1 MLFIYLKLCRKYNY
15 HLITNMLL
23 GNNTFDWV
31 MCSLRV
37 SMISV
42 LQSAMPWCF
51 TNPSSMGTGDQAGG
65 QDSSPQGGQLRHS
78 KGTELYL
85 LALAMKVSSTV
96 LFLMCSLFTSPD
108 PS

>member
-37 SMISV
+37 SVISV
-42 LQSAMPWCF
+42 LQSAMPWCL
-51 TNPSSMGTGDQAGG
+51 TNPSSMGTGDQARGAG
-65 QDSSPQGGQLRHS
+65 FLTPGWAAQAQQRHRALFAGLGYEGIKHSP
-78 KGTELYL
+78 
-85 LALAMKVSSTV
+85 VSSV
-96 LFLMCSLFTSPD
+96 QFVDLS
-108 PS
+108 